1 MASEVDAQ
9 YEASDESSE
18 NELLDKSLSVWK
30 GWNVKETFDP
40 IPLDL
45 HTASSIGHYDCVR
58 SFIARKVDL
67 DKKNRG
73 GWTPLMYA
81 CYIGHDN
88 IVNLLLD
95 ANVSVNIKNSKGQT
109 PLMLASSCGN
119 ESVGYFI
126 CQQGAELEARDQKG
140 WTALF
145 HATYAGHQNMVQT
158 LLEQGANIDAVE
170 PSMGITPFME
180 AAAEGHEI
188 IVQIFLQHGVTVNT
202 KAHNGDTARSLA
214 LIYGHI
220 KIVSLIDN
228 HSMPITCLRSE
239 AGLDADLSSSDEAF
253 PVRRTQQS
261 RRGKG
266 KGGPSIRDG
275 PDAIARLIDRSHP
288 GSAENSH
295 PKVPKGYL
303 SFKQNEA
310 DPSDAPKLSFRD
322 VTSPIN
328 QQDYNSAL
336 DSSGGKDSCV
346 DEHEE
351 DGNAFSKTGALTIK
365 SSSGSSGG
373 LMAALGINRE
383 SSLDS
388 DDCQPQDSITSH
400 SGVSSLEGSTNS
412 LNGTVLS
419 PASSFNKDLETALK
433 NNSDRVS
440 ESASIPCDEASLP
453 GGSGKDSEPSQLHSG
468 HHISKSEAS
477 KSIANSSSQSSFV
490 TYNHSSSFTTRAEL
504 ATMSSN
510 SQTSMPCFNINHQN
524 SHQPQPSSFSMSS
537 QAHPVRLNAEPS
549 NFNTKPSNFTSCN
562 QFESKPSNNGA
573 ASQND
578 RQQHLGYVS
587 TPKEFDVT
595 ADNNLPPTD
604 NNYPPPNMFP
614 GLGSNPVTC
623 AAQIGYQLFP
633 TPPSINTGI
642 PQSSVMQPNQGVT
655 QSPTMQQNQGV
666 PQSPNMQ
673 SNQGLPQ
680 APTMQQNQG
689 VPQSPIMQ
697 SNQPMVSNTGI
708 QQSIIPPGP
717 AMVASN
723 SVMASHPAV
732 TNVVMAANP
741 MMTHN
746 ALLQDQ
752 QFFGP
757 PKADGQPQDLAGLL
771 DQLGLTRYLAV
782 FEEQDVDLQVF
793 LSLTDADLKEVGIKL
808 FGPRKKMTNAI
819 ARWHNRGPICQSNL
833 EQAYADRLDTEMQ
846 DMGLQLRK
854 SFEQI
859 EALKAQV
866 LQEQRIRNVTESW
879 LTDIQQ
885 ISFDTR
891 QRCEEMK
898 ESLRKLK
905 HFHTEIK
912 IKADLRDEKRNQPI
926 PSTEAR
932 NMSDLASAMR
942 EDLSLDDRTRGS
954 SNDKA
959 GSSADLAIKKIEH
972 YIKDLQKY
980 LAMITMNADRLLTWG
995 ANSHSQDSGFS

>member
-58 SFIARKVDL
+58 SFISRKVDL

-188 IVQIFLQHGVTVNT
+188 IVQIFLQHGVKVNS

-253 PVRRTQQS
+253 PVRRTQQT

-266 KGGPSIRDG
+266 KGAPSIRDG

-288 GSAENSH
+288 GSGDNSH

-303 SFKQNEA
+303 SFKQNET

-336 DSSGGKDSCV
+336 DSSGGKDSCI
-346 DEHEE
+346 DEHED

-388 DDCQPQDSITSH
+388 DDCQPQDSITSN
-400 SGVSSLEGSTNS
+400 SGISSLDGSTNS
-412 LNGTVLS
+412 LNGPVLS
-419 PASSFNKDLETALK
+419 PASSFNKDLVTALVS
-433 NNSDRVS
+433 NSDRVS
-440 ESASIPCDEASLP
+440 ETASIPSDEASLP
-453 GGSGKDSEPSQLHSG
+453 GGSGKETAHSNQDRPKSVTTQPSQ
-468 HHISKSEAS
+468 
-477 KSIANSSSQSSFV
+477 
-490 TYNHSSSFTTRAEL
+490 TTTSSFTTKAEL
-504 ATMSSN
+504 AAMSSN
-510 SQTSMPCFNINHQN
+510 SNTSMPSFNVNHQN
-524 SHQPQPSSFSMSS
+524 SASHQSQSSYSTSNPSNHSQTTNFNTQPSN
-537 QAHPVRLNAEPS
+537 LI
-549 NFNTKPSNFTSCN
+549 TKPSNLIT
-562 QFESKPSNNGA
+562 QPSNFAPNCHFECKNGKS
-573 ASQND
+573 SQSE
-578 RQQHLGYVS
+578 QQAHTGYMS
-587 TPKEFDVT
+587 SPKEYDALRTNVAAT
-595 ADNNLPPTD
+595 NNPSHTD
-604 NNYPPPNMFP
+604 NSYPPPNMFQS
-614 GLGSNPVTC
+614 LGSNPVTC

-633 TPPSINTGI
+633 TPPSINTGN
-642 PQSSVMQPNQGVT
+642 PQSPMIQPNQGVT
-655 QSPTMQQNQGV
+655 QSPAM
-666 PQSPNMQ
+666 PP
-673 SNQGLPQ
+673 
-680 APTMQQNQG
+680 NQG

-697 SNQPMVSNTGI
+697 PNQGVPQTPMMQQNQVVPQSPIMQPNPAIVSNTGI
-708 QQSIIPPGP
+708 QQSSMIPPGQ
-717 AMVASN
+717 AMVVTNAG
-723 SVMASHPAV
+723 MGTHQAV
-732 TNVVMAANP
+732 TNVVMTANP
-741 MMTHN
+741 LMTHN
-746 ALLQDQ
+746 PLLQDQ
-752 QFFGP
+752 QFFGH

-819 ARWHNRGPICQSNL
+819 ARWHNRGPICQSSL

-854 SFEQI
+854 SFEQV
-859 EALKAQV
+859 ETLKAQV
-866 LQEQRIRNVTESW
+866 LQEQRIRNVTESC

-912 IKADLRDEKRNQPI
+912 IKADLRDEKRNQ
-926 PSTEAR
+926 STSETR
-932 NMSDLASAMR
+932 NLNDITSAMR

-954 SNDKA
+954 ANDKA

>member
-58 SFIARKVDL
+58 SFIQRKVDL
-67 DKKNRG
+67 NKKNRG

-158 LLEQGANIDAVE
+158 LLEQGADINAVE

-188 IVQIFLQHGVTVNT
+188 IVQIFLQHGVTVNS
-202 KAHNGDTARSLA
+202 KAHNNDTARSLA

-228 HSMPITCLRSE
+228 HSMPITCLRAE
-239 AGLDADLSSSDEAF
+239 AGLDADLSSSDESF
-253 PVRRTQQS
+253 PTRRTQQV

-303 SFKQNEA
+303 SFKQNET

-336 DSSGGKDSCV
+336 DSSGGKDSCA

-388 DDCQPQDSITSH
+388 DDCQPQDSTTS
-400 SGVSSLEGSTNS
+400 GTSSLEGSTNS
-412 LNGTVLS
+412 LNGAVLS
-419 PASSFNKDLETALK
+419 PASSFNNDLVTVH
-433 NNSDRVS
+433 NNDRVS
-440 ESASIPCDEASLP
+440 EGASIPCDEASLP
-453 GGSGKDSEPSQLHSG
+453 GGSGKDSQPINSRRNSGPRDSKTEAPKPVSLPSSQLS
-468 HHISKSEAS
+468 A
-477 KSIANSSSQSSFV
+477 FV
-490 TYNHSSSFTTRAEL
+490 PNNHSSSFTTRAEL

-510 SQTSMPCFNINHQN
+510 SQSSMPCLNVNHQN
-524 SHQPQPSSFSMSS
+524 SPNNRSQVPSFGLGS
-537 QAHPVRLNAEPS
+537 QSHPHNLNTQPS
-549 NFNTKPSNFTSCN
+549 NFNAQPSNFNVQSSSFTSPC
-562 QFESKPSNNGA
+562 NNGA
-573 ASQND
+573 SPQSD
-578 RQQHLGYVS
+578 QQQHLGYTS
-587 TPKEFDVT
+587 LPQEYDILRTT
-595 ADNNLPPTD
+595 ADVMPANNPPHTD
-604 NNYPPPNMFP
+604 NSYPPPNMFS

-623 AAQIGYQLFP
+623 APQIGYQLFP
-633 TPPSINTGI
+633 TPPAINTAI
-642 PQSSVMQPNQGVT
+642 PQSPIMPS
-655 QSPTMQQNQGV
+655 NQGV
-666 PQSPNMQ
+666 PQSPM
-673 SNQGLPQ
+673 
-680 APTMQQNQG
+680 MQQNQG
-689 VPQSPIMQ
+689 VSPSPIMQ
-697 SNQPMVSNTGI
+697 PNPTMAPNSGT
-708 QQSIIPPGP
+708 QQSSIIPPGP
-717 AMVASN
+717 AMGASN
-723 SVMASHPAV
+723 SVMSSHPTV
-732 TNVVMAANP
+732 TNVVMTANP

-757 PKADGQPQDLAGLL
+757 PKVPSDGQPQDLPGLL
-771 DQLGLTRYLAV
+771 DQLGLTRYLPV

-793 LSLTDADLKEVGIKL
+793 LSLTDADLKEIGIKL

-819 ARWHNRGPICQSNL
+819 ARWHNRGPICQSSL

-859 EALKAQV
+859 ETLKAQV
-866 LQEQRIRNVTESW
+866 LQEQRIRNVTESC

-885 ISFDTR
+885 ISYDTR
-891 QRCEEMK
+891 QQCEEMK

-926 PSTEAR
+926 PASEAR
-932 NMSDLASAMR
+932 NVNDLASAMR

-954 SNDKA
+954 ANDKA

-972 YIKDLQKY
+972 YIKALQKY

-995 ANSHSQDSGFS
+995 ANSHTQDSGFS

>member
-1 MASEVDAQ
+1 MASEADAQ

-58 SFIARKVDL
+58 SFISRKVDL

-158 LLEQGANIDAVE
+158 LLEQGANIDAIE

-188 IVQIFLQHGVTVNT
+188 IVQIFLQHGVTVNS

-253 PVRRTQQS
+253 PVRRSQQT

-266 KGGPSIRDG
+266 KGAPSIRDG

-346 DEHEE
+346 DEHED

-400 SGVSSLEGSTNS
+400 SGNSSLDGSTNS
-412 LNGTVLS
+412 LNGPALS
-419 PASSFNKDLETALK
+419 PASSFNKDLVTALV
-433 NNSDRVS
+433 SDGVS
-440 ESASIPCDEASLP
+440 ETASIPCDEANLP
-453 GGSGKDSEPSQLHSG
+453 GGSGKDSEAGQLN
-468 HHISKSEAS
+468 SK
-477 KSIANSSSQSSFV
+477 IDTPRPVTNSPQPTTFV
-490 TYNHSSSFTTRAEL
+490 TSNYSSSFTTRAEL

-524 SHQPQPSSFSMSS
+524 SANHQSQPSSFSACS
-537 QAHPVRLNAEPS
+537 QPHPVSLNTQPNNFSTQPS
-549 NFNTKPSNFTSCN
+549 SFSTKPSNFAPSN
-562 QFESKPSNNGA
+562 HFESKPCNSGS
-573 ASQND
+573 SQSD
-578 RQQHLGYVS
+578 HQSHVGYMS
-587 TPKEFDVT
+587 SPQEYDVCVLRLMSLRPT
-595 ADNNLPPTD
+595 TLPHTD
-604 NNYPPPNMFP
+604 NSYPPPNMFP

-633 TPPSINTGI
+633 TPSINTGI
-642 PQSSVMQPNQGVT
+642 PQSPMMQPNQGVT
-655 QSPTMQQNQGV
+655 QSPTMQSNQGV
-666 PQSPNMQ
+666 SQTPM
-673 SNQGLPQ
+673 
-680 APTMQQNQG
+680 MQQNQG
-689 VPQSPIMQ
+689 VSPSPIMQ
-697 SNQPMVSNTGI
+697 SNPAIVSNTGI
-708 QQSIIPPGP
+708 QQSSIISPGP
-717 AMVASN
+717 AMTATN
-723 SVMASHPAV
+723 SGMVSHPAV
-732 TNVVMAANP
+732 TNVVMTANP
-741 MMTHN
+741 MMNHN

-752 QFFGP
+752 QFFGH

-819 ARWHNRGPICQSNL
+819 ARWHNRGPICQSSL

-866 LQEQRIRNVTESW
+866 LQEQRIRNVTESC

-912 IKADLRDEKRNQPI
+912 VKADMRDEKRNQPI
-926 PSTEAR
+926 PSSDTR
-932 NMSDLASAMR
+932 NLNDLASAMR

-954 SNDKA
+954 ANDKA